1 MTTRSR
7 VPDTVQAQLRA
18 HRAQFALDFSK
29 KAVWVSG
36 VLGAGMALLSLF
48 LPANTL
54 LLVSSGLLLQLA
66 ACMLLY
72 SFLHRHGRAAIG
84 AYLIVFSMELTSLG
98 LVIVTREIRLGILAG
113 FVVVMTVFV
122 ANLILDK
129 RNSRLVIGLTAL
141 LLTGAAVVSQG
152 LSLRSSP
159 PMGETTS
166 LLTAIF
172 LTTLP
177 FLMASV
183 LINRYVR
190 DQDASF
196 QDSRLASWEI
206 GERIAAE
213 LEQREHLQ
221 QVNLELERRSSAEYR
236 QRKQL
241 QEILAQVREASASL
255 SSTSAEI
262 LAATSQQVA
271 SSAEQSVA
279 IKEMT
284 ATVDQVRG
292 IAEQTVAGAQNVSD
306 RAQRSVEFSENGL
319 EAVDR
324 SIESVLQIQRYV
336 ETIAKNIITLS
347 AHTERIGQII
357 VFVNEIA
364 SQSNML
370 ALNASV
376 EAARAGEDGKGF
388 SVVAEEVRLL
398 ADQSK
403 RATGEIR
410 TILVDILDA
419 TRLTGS
425 ATEQGAARVEEGV
438 DSASQMGESIQRLGT
453 VITESAQA
461 AMQMVVG
468 GQQQT
473 AGIEQIAAA
482 MHDIGRTAEQSMA
495 STRQVGRAARNLNH
509 LARNLEESVEQYQK
523 V

>member
-1 MTTRSR
+1 MTTRPR
-7 VPDTVQAQLRA
+7 LPDTVKAQLRA
-18 HRAQFALDFSK
+18 RRAQFALDFSQ
-29 KAVWVSG
+29 KAMRVSG
-36 VLGAGMALLSLF
+36 GLGAGMFVLGLF
-48 LPANTL
+48 LPANIL
-54 LLVSSGLLLQLA
+54 FFVSAGLLLQLA

-72 SFLHRHGRAAIG
+72 LFLHRSGRAGIG
-84 AYLIVFSMELTSLG
+84 AYLIIFSMELTSLG

-113 FVVVMTVFV
+113 YVVIMTVFV
-122 ANLILDK
+122 ANLVLDE
-129 RNSRLVIGLTAL
+129 RGSRLVIGLSAV
-141 LLTGAAVVSQG
+141 LLTGAAVASQS
-152 LSLRSSP
+152 LSLRLSP
-159 PMGETTS
+159 TMGETAS
-166 LLTAIF
+166 LVTAIF
-172 LTTLP
+172 LATLP

-183 LINRYVR
+183 LIYRYVR
-190 DQDASF
+190 GQDASF
-196 QDSRLASWEI
+196 RDSRLASWEI

-221 QVNLELERRSSAEYR
+221 QVNLELERRSSAEYQ

-271 SSAEQSVA
+271 GAAEQSVA

-284 ATVDQVRG
+284 ATVDDVRG
-292 IAEQTVAGAQNVSD
+292 IAEQTVVRAQNVSD
-306 RAQRSVEFSENGL
+306 RAQRSVEFSETGQ
-319 EAVDR
+319 EAVAR
-324 SIESVLQIQRYV
+324 SIASVMQIQLYV
-336 ETIAKNIITLS
+336 ETIARNIITLS

-357 VFVNEIA
+357 VSVNEIA

-403 RATGEIR
+403 RATSEIR
-410 TILVDILDA
+410 NILADILDA

-425 ATEQGAARVEEGV
+425 ATEQGAAQVEAGV

-473 AGIEQIAAA
+473 AGIEQIAVA
-482 MHDIGRTAEQSMA
+482 MHDISRTTEQGMA

-509 LARNLEESVEQYQK
+509 LARRLEESVEQYQK